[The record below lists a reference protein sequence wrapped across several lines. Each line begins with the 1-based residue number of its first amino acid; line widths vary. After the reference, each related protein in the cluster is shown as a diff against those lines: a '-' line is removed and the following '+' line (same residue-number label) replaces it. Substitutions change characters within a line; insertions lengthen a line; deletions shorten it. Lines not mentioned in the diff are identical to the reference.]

1 MKVTLNLSQIAEGR
15 ITLEDINPATLIDE
29 FEHAYRDDPALASA
43 LNTVA
48 HLVGA
53 SNGGGTGTG
62 RNNHNWNATPERRFL
77 KCLAGVLVRQGLAR
91 SELLLKFNE
100 LIPDFQTFFDHPV
113 TDSAVWG
120 RADTGRRPRY
130 RSEWPNVNPATV
142 PYWGLAQQVVANDKP
157 LSADAVRTLVASV
170 NAAPEQIATEPTQE
184 QPEAAAF
191 GSPWEGEKK
200 STDESPSE
208 APRAAE

>member
-53 SNGGGTGTG
+53 SNGGGTGIG

-77 KCLAGVLVRQGLAR
+77 KCVLGVIVRQGLAR

-100 LIPDFQTFFDHPV
+100 LIPDYQTFFDHPV

-130 RSEWPNVNPATV
+130 RSEWPNLNPATV
-142 PYWGLAQQVVANDKP
+142 PYWELAQQVVADDKR
-157 LSADAVRTLVASV
+157 LTADDVRALVAQVHALDLPSPV
-170 NAAPEQIATEPTQE
+170 TETASPEPKA
-184 QPEAAAF
+184 EAANPA
-191 GSPWEGEKK
+191 SAEPKAE
-200 STDESPSE
+200 
-208 APRAAE
+208 AAE